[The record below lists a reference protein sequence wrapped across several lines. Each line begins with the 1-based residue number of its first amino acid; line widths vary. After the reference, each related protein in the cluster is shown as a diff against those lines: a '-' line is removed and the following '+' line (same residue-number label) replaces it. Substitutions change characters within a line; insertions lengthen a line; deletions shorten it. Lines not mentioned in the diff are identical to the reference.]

1 MRRTRGALRRALHA
15 VQGAPHPAAGT
26 QSSSSAA
33 QQHHPSSPPP
43 SWSGGRSHLQ
53 RLHLPAGVHT
63 TCASWVDAA
72 AEVEAGAQ
80 SARGTD
86 VLVVEV
92 VTGDVR
98 GAGCTAPASL
108 TLFGELGACPA
119 RLRVAPPGDNCR
131 PEPSSPLAV
140 RRRQHRAAPEP
151 RERKHRYALAAVTL
165 PPFYRKAPADVGT
178 LAQALCRGQSPGSAS
193 HSTRRWAAS
202 AHFASACVTRTR
214 RVMPAPPAGG
224 SWKRCGALSC
234 RSPPPACTHI
244 RHLAQVRISRP
255 STGESFRFPCRRWLG
270 HSDAGGAAF
279 PLEHEV
285 DVEGDGSGGPSS
297 SSAAFPAAEP
307 PLPPHTVPLTRP
319 LTLRTGAAAVPH
331 PDKMKAGARGIA
343 RQESG
348 HAGEDAYFVVT
359 PPGRVVLG
367 VADGV
372 YAWRDKGIDAGA
384 FSRALC
390 AAAASQAVAGD
401 PEQGTVTSPL
411 RLMQG
416 AYRAVLAA
424 QVQGSC
430 TACFVV
436 VDPAEGV
443 VRSANVGD
451 SGYLLM
457 TPRRGQVAAAAS
469 LAMQATWQPGGVKYR
484 SPHQEHEFG
493 RPYQLGHHPN
503 SDSPEDAMLHAARI
517 CGGDVLVVGSDGLWD
532 NLHDSEV
539 AAAVQTGIDAGHSPG
554 AIARAVAAAAFER
567 STLKRGSTPYSLAA
581 SEAHDLVFSGGK
593 RDDIAV
599 LVMLAEA

>member
-1 MRRTRGALRRALHA
+1 M
-15 VQGAPHPAAGT
+15 
-26 QSSSSAA
+26 
-33 QQHHPSSPPP
+33 
-43 SWSGGRSHLQ
+43 
-53 RLHLPAGVHT
+53 
-63 TCASWVDAA
+63 
-72 AEVEAGAQ
+72 
-80 SARGTD
+80 
-86 VLVVEV
+86 
-92 VTGDVR
+92 
-98 GAGCTAPASL
+98 
-108 TLFGELGACPA
+108 
-119 RLRVAPPGDNCR
+119 
-131 PEPSSPLAV
+131 
-140 RRRQHRAAPEP
+140 
-151 RERKHRYALAAVTL
+151 
-165 PPFYRKAPADVGT
+165 
-178 LAQALCRGQSPGSAS
+178 
-193 HSTRRWAAS
+193 
-202 AHFASACVTRTR
+202 
-214 RVMPAPPAGG
+214 
-224 SWKRCGALSC
+224 
-234 RSPPPACTHI
+234 
-244 RHLAQVRISRP
+244 
-255 STGESFRFPCRRWLG
+255 
-270 HSDAGGAAF
+270 
-279 PLEHEV
+279 
-285 DVEGDGSGGPSS
+285 DVEDGATGGPSS
-297 SSAAFPAAEP
+297 SSAASQSTEP
-307 PLPPHTVPLTRP
+307 QLPPHLVPLIRP

-331 PDKMKAGARGIA
+331 PDKMKAGARGVA
-343 RQESG
+343 RQDSG
-348 HAGEDAYFVVT
+348 HAGEDAYFVVSSGGAAT
-359 PPGRVVLG
+359 PGSVVLG

-390 AAAASQAVAGD
+390 AAAAAQAVAAVPD
-401 PEQGTVTSPL
+401 QGGGASPL

-430 TACFVV
+430 TACFVI
-436 VDPAEGV
+436 VDPVEGI

-457 TPRRGQVAAAAS
+457 TPRRGQVAPAS
-469 LAMQATWQPGGVKYR
+469 LAVQATWQPGGVKYR

-539 AAAVQTGIDAGHSPG
+539 AAAVQAGIDAKHSPG